1 MSHRTTGGLLIGSAC
16 VHLCTT
22 MDLCGSGDVP
32 VGVCPSSCLLHPR
45 SQAKLDPSTCVQP
58 PPAPC
63 RAMGLPSPSPR
74 WPLAPNSDPLH
85 HQSSLSP
92 LPPDSPCAKFKAWDQ
107 AAETQLKKQMLI
119 LHLSCP
125 GVCLMSGFQ
134 KSSTL
139 AAEASSKTSLLAI
152 KMCGKNQPGW
162 SPSHE
167 GHTKA
172 STLIACSLPQPRS
185 FSLYNN

>member
-1 MSHRTTGGLLIGSAC
+1 MCASVYNHGFVWEWGCACGSVPLELSVAPTLSGQAGSI
-16 VHLCTT
+16 HLC
-22 MDLCGSGDVP
+22 
-32 VGVCPSSCLLHPR
+32 
-45 SQAKLDPSTCVQP
+45 AA

-74 WPLAPNSDPLH
+74 WSLAPNSDPLH

-107 AAETQLKKQMLI
+107 AAETQLKKQMLV

-134 KSSTL
+134 KSSML

-172 STLIACSLPQPRS
+172 SMLIACSLPQPRS

>member
-1 MSHRTTGGLLIGSAC
+1 MVVHVCIC
-16 VHLCTT
+16 VQLWIC
-22 MDLCGSGDVP
+22 
-32 VGVCPSSCLLHPR
+32 VGVGMCLWECAPRVVCCTHALRPSWIHPPVC
-45 SQAKLDPSTCVQP
+45 S

-74 WPLAPNSDPLH
+74 WSLAPNSDPLH

-107 AAETQLKKQMLI
+107 AAETQLKKQMLV

-152 KMCGKNQPGW
+152 KMCGINQPGW

-172 STLIACSLPQPRS
+172 SMLIACSLPQTRS